1 MQTTLTSWSPP
12 LQSSQCAL
20 GHIVHRN
27 RNPTAEDDF
36 PQATHPVWWGHDHM
50 FAGLTIWEKKRV
62 VKRREE
68 KRIEEKRR
76 EEMRREDEI
85 R

>member
-36 PQATHPVWWGHDHM
+36 PQATHPV
-50 FAGLTIWEKKRV
+50 
-62 VKRREE
+62 
-68 KRIEEKRR
+68 
-76 EEMRREDEI
+76 
-85 R
+85 